1 MKVLVVGSG
10 GREHAIVK
18 KLKESPKVTEL
29 LAAPG
34 NAGIAQEARVVPVE
48 VDNLA
53 GLLEIALREKVDL
66 TVVGPELPLTLGIVD
81 YFNEHG
87 LLVFGPNRDA
97 AQIEGSKSFAKEI
110 MKENNIPTAFSE
122 TFDNFAAARE
132 YVYQKGVPIVIKA
145 DGLAAGKGVY
155 VCQELEEALKAL
167 EDIFIKRIFGAAGN
181 RVVIEEYLE
190 GQEVSVLAFTDG
202 ETVVPMVP
210 AQDHKRVFNNDQG
223 PNTGGMG
230 AYAPAPIYT
239 PAIAERVQQEILLPT
254 IRGLRSKGITYRG
267 VLYAGLILTREGP
280 KVLEFNARF
289 GDPETQVILPLLKT
303 DLVEIMLAVVEKRL
317 FEVKI
322 EFLPKACATVVLA
335 SGGYPGKYETGKV
348 IHGLD
353 RLPPGVVAYHAGT
366 AFNGDDIVTAG
377 GRVLNITAVGDT
389 LKAALALAYEG
400 VKAVSFEGMHYRTD
414 IGQKALKLQ

>member
-1 MKVLVVGSG
+1 MKVMVVGAG

-18 KLKESPKVTEL
+18 KLKESPKVTSV

-34 NAGIAQEARVVPVE
+34 NAGISKEARVIPVE
-48 VDNLA
+48 VDNLP
-53 GLLEIALREKVDL
+53 GLLEIAVRENVDL
-66 TVVGPELPLTLGIVD
+66 TVVGPELPLTLGIAD
-81 YFNEHG
+81 YFQEHG
-87 LLVFGPNRDA
+87 LKVFGPNRDA
-97 AQIEGSKSFAKEI
+97 AQIEGSKSFAKEL
-110 MKENNIPTAFSE
+110 MRENNIPTAFYE
-122 TFDNFAAARE
+122 TFDNLNDARE
-132 YVYQKGVPIVIKA
+132 FIYQKGVPIVIKA

-155 VCQELEEALKAL
+155 VCQELEEAVSAL

-202 ETVVPMVP
+202 KTVVPMVA

-239 PAIAERVQQEILLPT
+239 SEIARRVAAEIFIPT
-254 IRGLRSKGITYRG
+254 LRGLKNRGITYQG
-267 VLYAGLILTREGP
+267 VLYAGLILTKDGP

-303 DLVEIMLAVVEKRL
+303 DLLEIMLAVVEKRL
-317 FEVKI
+317 SEIKV

-348 IHGLD
+348 IQGLD
-353 RLPPGVVAYHAGT
+353 RLPAGVVAFHAGT
-366 AFNGDDIVTAG
+366 AFNGDEIVTAG
-377 GRVLNITAVGDT
+377 GRVLNITAVGDD
-389 LKAALALAYEG
+389 LKKALELAYEG
-400 VKAVSFEGMHYRTD
+400 VKAVNFEGMHYRTD
-414 IGQKALKLQ
+414 IGQKALKS

>member
-1 MKVLVVGSG
+1 VKVMVVGAG

-18 KLKESPKVTEL
+18 KLKESPKVTSV

-34 NAGIAQEARVVPVE
+34 NAGISKEARVIPVE
-48 VDNLA
+48 VDNLP
-53 GLLEIALREKVDL
+53 GLLEIAVRENVDL
-66 TVVGPELPLTLGIVD
+66 TVVGPELPLTLGIAD
-81 YFNEHG
+81 YFQEHG
-87 LLVFGPNRDA
+87 LKVFGPNRDA
-97 AQIEGSKSFAKEI
+97 AQIEGSKSFAKEL
-110 MKENNIPTAFSE
+110 MRENNIPTAFYE
-122 TFDNFAAARE
+122 TFDNLNDARE
-132 YVYQKGVPIVIKA
+132 FIYQKGVPIVIKA

-155 VCQELEEALKAL
+155 VCQELEEAVSAL

-202 ETVVPMVP
+202 KTVVPMVA

-239 PAIAERVQQEILLPT
+239 SEIARRVAAEIFIPT
-254 IRGLRSKGITYRG
+254 LRGLKNRGITYQG
-267 VLYAGLILTREGP
+267 VLYAGLILTKDGP

-303 DLVEIMLAVVEKRL
+303 DLLEIMLAVVEKRL
-317 FEVKI
+317 SEIKV

-348 IHGLD
+348 IQGLD
-353 RLPPGVVAYHAGT
+353 RLPAGVVAFHAGT
-366 AFNGDDIVTAG
+366 AFNGDEIVTAG
-377 GRVLNITAVGDT
+377 GRVLNITAVGDD
-389 LKAALALAYEG
+389 LKKALELAYEG
-400 VKAVSFEGMHYRTD
+400 VKAVNFEGMHYRTD
-414 IGQKALKLQ
+414 IGQKALKS

>member
-1 MKVLVVGSG
+1 VKVLVVGAG

-18 KLKESPKVTEL
+18 KLKESPKVTSV

-34 NAGIAQEARVVPVE
+34 NAGISKETRVIPVE
-48 VDNLA
+48 VDNLP
-53 GLLEIALREKVDL
+53 GLLEIAVREKVDL
-66 TVVGPELPLTLGIVD
+66 TVVGPELPLTLGIAD
-81 YFNEHG
+81 YFQEHG
-87 LLVFGPNRDA
+87 LKVFGPNRDA
-97 AQIEGSKSFAKEI
+97 AQIEGSKSFAKEL
-110 MKENNIPTAFSE
+110 MRENNIPTAFYE
-122 TFDNFAAARE
+122 TFDNFNDARE
-132 YVYQKGVPIVIKA
+132 FIYQKGVPIVIKA

-155 VCQELEEALKAL
+155 VCQELEEAINAL
-167 EDIFIKRIFGAAGN
+167 EDIFIKRIFGAAGS

-202 ETVVPMVP
+202 ETVVPLVA

-239 PAIAERVQQEILLPT
+239 SEIARRVAAEIFIPT
-254 IRGLRSKGITYRG
+254 LRGLKNRGITYQG
-267 VLYAGLILTREGP
+267 VLYAGLILTKDGP

-303 DLVEIMLAVVEKRL
+303 DLLEIMLAVVEKRL
-317 FEVKI
+317 SEIKV

-348 IHGLD
+348 IQGLD
-353 RLPPGVVAYHAGT
+353 RLPAGVVAFHAGT
-366 AFNGDDIVTAG
+366 AFNGDEIVTAG
-377 GRVLNITAVGDT
+377 GRVLNITAVGDD
-389 LKAALALAYEG
+389 LKKALELAYEG
-400 VKAVSFEGMHYRTD
+400 VKAVNFEGMHYRTD
-414 IGQKALKLQ
+414 IGQKALKS